1 VSRPFA
7 AILYI
12 VFLVC
17 LGLGFYEIT
26 AKSASWLGVNLPGG
40 TAARFAERTTRW
52 DPPTGIHPV
61 DKLLHEGE
69 EAIRFYRHL

>member
-1 VSRPFA
+1 LSRPVA

-12 VFLVC
+12 IFLVC
-17 LGLGFYEIT
+17 LGLGFYEVT
-26 AKSASWLGVNLPGG
+26 AKSASWLGVNLPGCE
-40 TAARFAERTTRW
+40 AADFAERTTRW

-69 EAIRFYRHL
+69 EAVRFYRRL